1 MESLPGDTQRTN
13 EELRELVRPALAAR
27 MESLIEELWHD
38 EEFWKNVRERFE
50 QGSLRGNYPALLE
63 GLSNLSDEQ
72 KDAFLKMAGMNAM
85 HSLAPSKK
93 QPWDES
99 PFLGS
104 MDSYREELY
113 GGMAYCYEDELP
125 DFAEE
130 WLTELARVGYRG
142 MVTVLYKDGVYKLPA
157 KEQADP
163 LSSSVVSRLQGVHE
177 EAYPVLF
184 ENSRQVLWLQLE
196 GNRSRKHSYKEIRV
210 SNKPLRTDKAILA
223 ALTVLEGKEV
233 NLKELREGLEDRAL
247 SLDESVMRQSFEKRD
262 AIGTGIFRHTH
273 LLEYVFLL
281 LRYHR
286 PGFDDLSRE
295 ERINLIEQ
303 ICSHINEFLEASR
316 KLTAFLE
323 YGAPGR
329 RPKPATRDADRDVR
343 AAVLKDVGKLTHRE
357 IGKELGIPLPEDFD
371 YKGDHPTVRQ
381 MVKRGRRLLE
391 RVLGKEGWQEQIEAM
406 RAEAKRWNSLTDV
419 EKDAE
424 TMAELLGMPYEEAL
438 RIAKVDD
445 ADTKRRRAENQPET
459 G

>member
-1 MESLPGDTQRTN
+1 MN

-27 MESLIEELWHD
+27 MESLIEELWQD
-38 EEFWKNVRERFE
+38 KELWKTVRERFE
-50 QGSLRGNYPALLE
+50 RGVLRGHYPALL
-63 GLSNLSDEQ
+63 GILSDLSDEQ
-72 KDAFLKMAGMNAM
+72 KDTFLEMAGMDAM
-85 HSLAPSKK
+85 RSLTPPRR

-113 GGMAYCYEDELP
+113 GGMAYCYEDELA

-130 WLTELARVGYRG
+130 WLTELVRVGYRG
-142 MVTVLYKDGVYKLPA
+142 MVAVLHKDDVYKLPA

-163 LSSSVVSRLQGVHE
+163 LSESAVSRLLGVHE
-177 EAYPVLF
+177 EAHPVLF

-196 GNRSRKHSYKEIRV
+196 GNRSRKHGYKEIRV
-210 SNKPLRTDKAILA
+210 SDKPLRTDKAILA
-223 ALTVLEGKEV
+223 ALTVLEGKAV
-233 NLKELREGLEDRAL
+233 NLKELREGLEDPAVF
-247 SLDESVMRQSFEKRD
+247 LDESIMRQSFEKRD
-262 AIGTGIFRHTH
+262 SVSTGIFRHTD

-295 ERINLIEQ
+295 ERIDLIEQ
-303 ICSHINEFLEASR
+303 TCSHINEFLEASR

-329 RPKPATRDADRDVR
+329 RQKPATRDADRDVR
-343 AAVLKDVGKLTHRE
+343 AAALKDVGKLTHRE

-381 MVKRGRRLLE
+381 MVKRGRSILE
-391 RVLGKEGWQEQIEAM
+391 RVLGKGGWQKQIEAM
-406 RAEAKRWNSLTDV
+406 RAEAQRWNSLTDV

-424 TMAELLGMPYEEAL
+424 STAEHLGMPYEEAF
-438 RIAKVDD
+438 RIAQEAH
-445 ADTKRRRAENQPET
+445 ADIKRRRAESQPET
-459 G
+459 D